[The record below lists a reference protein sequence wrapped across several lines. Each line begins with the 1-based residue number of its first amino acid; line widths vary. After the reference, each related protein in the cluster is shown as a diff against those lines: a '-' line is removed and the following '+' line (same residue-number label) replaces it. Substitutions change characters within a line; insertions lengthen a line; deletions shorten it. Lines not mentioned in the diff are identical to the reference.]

1 MIDPLRT
8 LVTMIWLVATPS
20 KPATSDRKLYSK
32 VDRVLEP
39 AVPAKV
45 AKSPF
50 NVSDATVTA
59 GAVHHQLAAQHV
71 PRRCG
76 PASGR

>member
-1 MIDPLRT
+1 M
-8 LVTMIWLVATPS
+8 TMTWLVATPS
-20 KPATSDRKLYSK
+20 TPATSDRKLYSK

-50 NVSDATVTA
+50 NVSDATVT
-59 GAVHHQLAAQHV
+59 GAVHDQLAVHPEYV
-71 PRRCG
+71 TLPSVVNRTRM
-76 PASGR
+76 